1 MWGDTLESLKP
12 GDLRTTP
19 GIALLR
25 NSAVSRDH
33 IMLSQSA
40 PSNQQILDATKA
52 FYGAN
57 QGLVDGTTQNTNS
70 VASANSS
77 FVAGLNS
84 NNWQNSPLTQTE
96 QDQTSV
102 GIFGATGGSGDGGIF
117 GPTLDNVKA
126 SSLFTTISVGV
137 SAEAMVLIGGLGG
150 IGCAWDI
157 AKREGPMGYGFA
169 TLELGLKVA
178 VDINVQ
184 ACIFNKLPSELNTQI
199 YGLTVGVNYGL
210 GATFTTF
217 FTGMGVDILG
227 YGISIGVGVGV
238 GGGAAVFG
246 GHVWNF
252 S

>member
-1 MWGDTLESLKP
+1 MWGDTLENLRPS
-12 GDLRTTP
+12 DLRTTP

-25 NSAVSRDH
+25 RSPTTLDH
-33 IMLSQSA
+33 IMLSQNA
-40 PSNQQILDATKA
+40 PSNQQILDATKK
-52 FYGAN
+52 FYSGN

-70 VASANSS
+70 VAASNRS
-77 FVAGLNS
+77 FVSGLNS
-84 NNWQNSPLTQTE
+84 NNWQDSQLTQTE
-96 QDQTSV
+96 QDQTST
-102 GIFGATGGSGDGGIF
+102 GIFGANGGTGGGGIF

-137 SAEAMVLIGGLGG
+137 SAEAMVVIGGLGG
-150 IGCAWDI
+150 LGCAWDI
-157 AKREGPMGYGFA
+157 AKREGPRGYGFA

-184 ACIFNKLPSELNTQI
+184 ACIFNKLPSELNTAI
-199 YGLTVGVNYGL
+199 YGLTVSVNYGL

-227 YGISIGVGVGV
+227 YGISIGVGA

-246 GHVWNF
+246 GHIWNF
-252 S
+252 G